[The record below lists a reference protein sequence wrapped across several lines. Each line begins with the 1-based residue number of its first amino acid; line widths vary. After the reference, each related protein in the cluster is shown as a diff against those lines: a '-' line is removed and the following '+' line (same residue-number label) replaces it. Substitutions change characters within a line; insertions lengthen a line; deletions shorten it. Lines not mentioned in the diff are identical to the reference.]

1 MSLDELKIE
10 ENELSEVSGGAYVGA
25 VFKYTIKK
33 GDCLSVI
40 AQRYHTTV
48 ATLVELNNIPNPNL
62 IYEGH
67 TLLIPY
73 NG

>member
-1 MSLDELKIE
+1 MQQIKDDEL
-10 ENELSEVSGGAYVGA
+10 NNVNGGTYTGACFPYV
-25 VFKYTIKK
+25 VKK

-48 ATLVELNNIPNPNL
+48 DTLCAINHIIDRNM
-62 IYEGH
+62 IYAGH

-73 NG
+73 K